1 MLRAPGF
8 ALADIVLLPGALAA
22 NIVLFR
28 RIDATAGW
36 LLVPLRRL
44 GRIRRSPE
52 LRDPAPQLR

>member
-36 LLVPLRRL
+36 LLVPCAGWVGFAAVLNFA
-44 GRIRRSPE
+44 IRRPN
-52 LRDPAPQLR
+52 